1 MIFREHQLPRL
12 AELGNGHQ
20 GIPLQ
25 RLELVLN
32 LILTTSTAAE
42 KLHRLAKQRRKT
54 HPTSLAVALDT
65 IASEHG
71 YHHWKH
77 VKDCVEQTKSLPAAS
92 KPLPSILADFLASQE
107 RSVSVAPASRG
118 ALETGL
124 VIALDTKHAQDVA
137 WPDDFVECEEVRSI
151 AAQQIWA
158 SLIHQTDEHGESMAQ
173 RLQGELLLDQ
183 ALDHLSDLRL
193 FRYLG
198 DLTLL
203 PDSLD
208 EVFSLVLRKT
218 FFPPTHVWL
227 RGQFHD
233 MAYPHDLQVD
243 GRQVYVSNGTGT
255 SALRKSAA
263 GGREGASLE
272 VSTPVQAGPD
282 VNAIA
287 AVAWPGSGFIPR
299 LDVSK
304 LEPGFYEFQVTYD
317 GEELMM
323 DGGFDSIRSA
333 LESAADVTGDIKGFE
348 FAYRGFTIG
357 TYPLAMLRQQ
367 ADKIARDAVAT
378 VASLGDDSW

>member
-1 MIFREHQLPRL
+1 M
-12 AELGNGHQ
+12 
-20 GIPLQ
+20 
-25 RLELVLN
+25 N

-54 HPTSLAVALDT
+54 SPTSLAVALDT
-65 IASEHG
+65 IAMEHG

-92 KPLPSILADFLASQE
+92 KPLPSILADFLAAQE
-107 RSVSVAPASRG
+107 HSDPTIPVSRA
-118 ALETGL
+118 ALESGL

-137 WPDDFVECEEVRSI
+137 WPDDFVECEEVKSI

-158 SLIHQTDEHGESMAQ
+158 SLIHQTDDRGESMAR
-173 RLQGELLLDQ
+173 RLQGKLLLDH

-193 FRYLG
+193 FRYSG
-198 DLTLL
+198 DMTLM
-203 PDSLD
+203 PASLA
-208 EVFSLVLRKT
+208 EVFPLVLRKT
-218 FFPPTHVWL
+218 FFPPVHVWL

-233 MAYPHDLQVD
+233 MAHPHDLQVD
-243 GRQVYVSNGTGT
+243 GRQVYVSSGSGN
-255 SALRKSAA
+255 SALRMSAA
-263 GGREGASLE
+263 SGREGGSFE
-272 VSTPVQAGPD
+272 VVAPVQGDASA
-282 VNAIA
+282 NAVS

-299 LDVSK
+299 LEVSK

-317 GEELMM
+317 GEELMT

-333 LESAADVTGDIKGFE
+333 LESAADVTGDIRGFE

-367 ADKIARDAVAT
+367 ADRIARDAVAT
-378 VASLGDDSW
+378 FASLGDDSW

>member
-1 MIFREHQLPRL
+1 MISREHQLPRL

-25 RLELVLN
+25 RLELILN

-42 KLHRLAKQRRKT
+42 KLHRLAKQRRKNY
-54 HPTSLAVALDT
+54 PTSLAVALDT
-65 IASEHG
+65 IAKEHG

-92 KPLPSILADFLASQE
+92 KPLPAILADFLAVQE

-118 ALETGL
+118 ALESGL
-124 VIALDTKHAQDVA
+124 VIGLDTKHAQDVA
-137 WPDDFVECEEVRSI
+137 WPDDFVECEEVKSI

-158 SLIHQTDEHGESMAQ
+158 SLIHQSDEHGESMAQ

-193 FRYLG
+193 FRYSG
-198 DLTLL
+198 DLALL
-203 PDSLD
+203 PDSLE

-227 RGQFHD
+227 RGDFHD

-243 GRQVYVSNGTGT
+243 GRQVYVSTGTG
-255 SALRKSAA
+255 SAALRMSAA
-263 GGREGASLE
+263 SGREGDYFEGSP
-272 VSTPVQAGPD
+272 PVQGESNANAGP
-282 VNAIA
+282 

-299 LDVSK
+299 LEVSK
-304 LEPGFYEFQVTYD
+304 IEPSFYEFQVTYG

-348 FAYRGFTIG
+348 FAYRGITIG
-357 TYPLAMLRQQ
+357 TYPLSMLRLQ
-367 ADKIARDAVAT
+367 ADRIARDAVAT
-378 VASLGDDSW
+378 VASLGDDYW

>member
-1 MIFREHQLPRL
+1 M
-12 AELGNGHQ
+12 
-20 GIPLQ
+20 
-25 RLELVLN
+25 N

-65 IASEHG
+65 IAREHG

-92 KPLPSILADFLASQE
+92 KPLPSILADFLAAQE

-118 ALETGL
+118 ALVSGL
-124 VIALDTKHAQDVA
+124 VIALDTKHVQDVA
-137 WPDDFVECEEVRSI
+137 WPDIFVECEEVKSI
-151 AAQQIWA
+151 AAQKIWA
-158 SLIHQTDEHGESMAQ
+158 SLIHQTDERGESMAQ

-183 ALDHLSDLRL
+183 ALDHLSDLRF
-193 FRYLG
+193 FRFSG
-198 DLTLL
+198 DLALL

-208 EVFSLVLRKT
+208 EVFSLVLSKT

-227 RGQFHD
+227 RGQFYD

-243 GRQVYVSNGTGT
+243 GRQVYVSNGTGS
-255 SALRKSAA
+255 SALRMPAA
-263 GGREGASLE
+263 GGREGEFLE
-272 VSTPVQAGPD
+272 VSTPVQGEASA
-282 VNAIA
+282 NAVS
-287 AVAWPGSGFIPR
+287 AVAWPGAGFIPR

-348 FAYRGFTIG
+348 FAYRGITIG

-367 ADKIARDAVAT
+367 ADKIATDAVAT
-378 VASLGDDSW
+378 VASLRNDSW